1 MAHKTLLTE
10 GEIRQF
16 LKLANLKNVG
26 DDKIQEYGGMSMPG
40 DRDAEAAEDAGAMPP
55 MDDGAMDAMAD
66 DADAMADAADD
77 VADDA
82 DDMDAGAMA
91 GMDDAERE
99 AVLADVVT
107 AVAQA
112 LGIEDRVDIEAG
124 EEAAEDDMDAA
135 MAVDEPA
142 DDMGDLD
149 VDLGAPEGGEP
160 EEPGAGMGDDDEEE
174 PVQMSEDE
182 IVAEVARRVALRLKE
197 EQSRENMADVLAER
211 IMKRLTS
218 K

>member
-26 DDKIQEYGGMSMPG
+26 DDKIQEYGGMMPG
-40 DRDAEAAEDAGAMPP
+40 ERDEEAVEDAGDVPP
-55 MDDGAMDAMAD
+55 MADDAMDMAD

-77 VADDA
+77 MADDA
-82 DDMDAGAMA
+82 DDMDMGAMG
-91 GMDDAERE
+91 GMDDVERE
-99 AVLADVVT
+99 AVLADVVA

-124 EEAAEDDMDAA
+124 EEAAGDDMDAA

-149 VDLGAPEGGEP
+149 VDLGAPEGGDAEMSADM
-160 EEPGAGMGDDDEEE
+160 EVEDDEE

-197 EQSRENMADVLAER
+197 EKSRDNMADVLAER
-211 IMKRLTS
+211 IMKRLTN

>member
-26 DDKIQEYGGMSMPG
+26 DDKIHEYGGMMPG
-40 DRDAEAAEDAGAMPP
+40 ERDEEAVEDAGDIPP
-55 MDDGAMDAMAD
+55 MADDAMDMADDAGAMAD
-66 DADAMADAADD
+66 DADAMAD
-77 VADDA
+77 DA
-82 DDMDAGAMA
+82 DAMGAMG

-99 AVLADVVT
+99 EVLADVVA

-112 LGIEDRVDIEAG
+112 LGIEDRVEVEAG
-124 EEAAEDDMDAA
+124 EEDAMDDMDMGDEPMDMEPEAA
-135 MAVDEPA
+135 LAPDEGGEQSLEEPA
-142 DDMGDLD
+142 DLE
-149 VDLGAPEGGEP
+149 L
-160 EEPGAGMGDDDEEE
+160 AGDDEEE

-197 EQSRENMADVLAER
+197 ERSRDNMADVLAER
-211 IMKRLTS
+211 IMKRLT
-218 K
+218 KK

>member
-26 DDKIQEYGGMSMPG
+26 DDKIQEYGGMMPG
-40 DRDAEAAEDAGAMPP
+40 ERDEEAVEDAGDVPP
-55 MDDGAMDAMAD
+55 MADDAMDMAD

-77 VADDA
+77 MADDA
-82 DDMDAGAMA
+82 DDMDMGAMG
-91 GMDDAERE
+91 GMDDVERE
-99 AVLADVVT
+99 AVLADVVA

-124 EEAAEDDMDAA
+124 EEAAGDDMDAA

-142 DDMGDLD
+142 DDMGDLEA
-149 VDLGAPEGGEP
+149 DLGAPEGGDAEMSADM
-160 EEPGAGMGDDDEEE
+160 EVEDDEE

-197 EQSRENMADVLAER
+197 EKSRDNMADVLAER
-211 IMKRLTS
+211 IMKRLTN

>member
-26 DDKIQEYGGMSMPG
+26 DDKIQEYGGMMPG
-40 DRDAEAAEDAGAMPP
+40 ERDEEAVEDAGDVPP
-55 MDDGAMDAMAD
+55 MADDAMDAMAD

-82 DDMDAGAMA
+82 DDMGAGAMA
-91 GMDDAERE
+91 GMDDVERE
-99 AVLADVVT
+99 AVLADVVA

-124 EEAAEDDMDAA
+124 EEAAGDDMDAA

-149 VDLGAPEGGEP
+149 VDLGAPEGGDAEMMSADI
-160 EEPGAGMGDDDEEE
+160 EDDEE

-197 EQSRENMADVLAER
+197 EKSRDNMADVLAER
-211 IMKRLTS
+211 IMKRLTN

>member
-26 DDKIQEYGGMSMPG
+26 DDKIHEYGGMMPG
-40 DRDAEAAEDAGAMPP
+40 ERDEEAVEDAGDMPP
-55 MDDGAMDAMAD
+55 MADDAMDMADDAGAMAD
-66 DADAMADAADD
+66 DADAMAD
-77 VADDA
+77 DA
-82 DDMDAGAMA
+82 DAMGAMG

-99 AVLADVVT
+99 EVLADVVA

-112 LGIEDRVDIEAG
+112 LGIEDRVEVEAG
-124 EEAAEDDMDAA
+124 EEDAMDDMDMGDEPMDMEPEAA
-135 MAVDEPA
+135 LAPDEGGEQSLEEPA
-142 DDMGDLD
+142 DLE
-149 VDLGAPEGGEP
+149 L
-160 EEPGAGMGDDDEEE
+160 AGDDEEE

-197 EQSRENMADVLAER
+197 ERSRDNMADVLAER
-211 IMKRLTS
+211 IMKRLT
-218 K
+218 KK

>member
-26 DDKIQEYGGMSMPG
+26 DDKIQEYGGMMPG
-40 DRDAEAAEDAGAMPP
+40 ERDEEAVEDAGDMPP
-55 MDDGAMDAMAD
+55 MADDAMDMAD

-77 VADDA
+77 MADDA
-82 DDMDAGAMA
+82 DDMDMGAMG
-91 GMDDAERE
+91 GMDDVERE
-99 AVLADVVT
+99 AVLADVVA

-124 EEAAEDDMDAA
+124 EEAAGDDMDAA

-149 VDLGAPEGGEP
+149 VDLGAPEGGDAEMSADI
-160 EEPGAGMGDDDEEE
+160 EDDEE

-197 EQSRENMADVLAER
+197 EKSRDNMADVLAER
-211 IMKRLTS
+211 IMKRLTN

>member
-26 DDKIQEYGGMSMPG
+26 DDKIQEYGGMMPG
-40 DRDAEAAEDAGAMPP
+40 ERDEEAVEDAGDMPP
-55 MDDGAMDAMAD
+55 MVDDAMDMAD

-77 VADDA
+77 MADDA
-82 DDMDAGAMA
+82 DDMDMGAMG
-91 GMDDAERE
+91 GMDDVERE
-99 AVLADVVT
+99 AVLADVVA

-124 EEAAEDDMDAA
+124 EEAAGDDMDAA

-142 DDMGDLD
+142 DDMGDLEA
-149 VDLGAPEGGEP
+149 DLGAPEGGDTEMSADM
-160 EEPGAGMGDDDEEE
+160 EVEDDEE

-197 EQSRENMADVLAER
+197 EKSRDNMADVLAER
-211 IMKRLTS
+211 IMKRLTN

>member
-26 DDKIQEYGGMSMPG
+26 DDKIQEYGGMQPG
-40 DRDAEAAEDAGAMPP
+40 ERDEEAVEDAGDMPP
-55 MDDGAMDAMAD
+55 MADDAMDMAD

-77 VADDA
+77 MADDA
-82 DDMDAGAMA
+82 DDMDMGAMG
-91 GMDDAERE
+91 GMDDVERE
-99 AVLADVVT
+99 AVLADVVA

-124 EEAAEDDMDAA
+124 EEAAGDDMDAA

-142 DDMGDLD
+142 DDMGDLEA
-149 VDLGAPEGGEP
+149 DLGAPEGGDAEMSADM
-160 EEPGAGMGDDDEEE
+160 EVEDDEE

-197 EQSRENMADVLAER
+197 EKSRDNMADVLAER
-211 IMKRLTS
+211 IMKRLTN

>member
-26 DDKIQEYGGMSMPG
+26 DDKIQEYGGMMPG
-40 DRDAEAAEDAGAMPP
+40 ERDEEAVEDAGDMPP
-55 MDDGAMDAMAD
+55 MADDAMDMAD

-77 VADDA
+77 MADDA
-82 DDMDAGAMA
+82 DDMDMGAMG
-91 GMDDAERE
+91 GMDDVERE
-99 AVLADVVT
+99 AVLADVVA

-124 EEAAEDDMDAA
+124 EEAAGDDMDAA

-149 VDLGAPEGGEP
+149 VDLGAPEGGDAERS
-160 EEPGAGMGDDDEEE
+160 AGMGDDDEEE

-197 EQSRENMADVLAER
+197 EKSRDNMADVLAER
-211 IMKRLTS
+211 IMKRLTN

>member
-26 DDKIQEYGGMSMPG
+26 DDKIQEYGGMPMPG
-40 DRDAEAAEDAGAMPP
+40 ERDEEAVEDAGDMPP
-55 MDDGAMDAMAD
+55 MVDDAMDMAD

-77 VADDA
+77 MADDA
-82 DDMDAGAMA
+82 DDMDMGAMD
-91 GMDDAERE
+91 GMDDVERE
-99 AVLADVVT
+99 AVLADVVA

-124 EEAAEDDMDAA
+124 EEAAGDDMDAA

-142 DDMGDLD
+142 DDMGDLEA
-149 VDLGAPEGGEP
+149 DLGAPEGGEP

-197 EQSRENMADVLAER
+197 EKSRDNMADVLAER

>member
-26 DDKIQEYGGMSMPG
+26 DDKIQEYGGMMPG
-40 DRDAEAAEDAGAMPP
+40 ERDEEAVEDAGDMPP
-55 MDDGAMDAMAD
+55 MADDAMAMAD

-77 VADDA
+77 MADDA
-82 DDMDAGAMA
+82 DDMDMGAMG
-91 GMDDAERE
+91 GMDDVERE
-99 AVLADVVT
+99 AVLADVVA

-124 EEAAEDDMDAA
+124 EEAAGDDMDAA

-142 DDMGDLD
+142 DDMGDLEA
-149 VDLGAPEGGEP
+149 DLGAPEGGDAEMSADM
-160 EEPGAGMGDDDEEE
+160 EVEDDEE

-197 EQSRENMADVLAER
+197 EKSRDNMADVLAER
-211 IMKRLTS
+211 IMKRLTN

>member
-26 DDKIQEYGGMSMPG
+26 DDKIQEYGGMMPG
-40 DRDAEAAEDAGAMPP
+40 ERDEEAVEDAGDMPP
-55 MDDGAMDAMAD
+55 MADDAMDMAD

-77 VADDA
+77 MADDA
-82 DDMDAGAMA
+82 DDMDMGAMG
-91 GMDDAERE
+91 GMDDVERE
-99 AVLADVVT
+99 AVLADVVA

-124 EEAAEDDMDAA
+124 EEAAGDDMDAA

-142 DDMGDLD
+142 DDMGDLEA
-149 VDLGAPEGGEP
+149 DLGAPEGGDAEMSADM
-160 EEPGAGMGDDDEEE
+160 EVEDDEE

-197 EQSRENMADVLAER
+197 EKSRENMADVLAER
-211 IMKRLTS
+211 IMKRLTN

>member
-26 DDKIQEYGGMSMPG
+26 DDKIQEYGGMMPG
-40 DRDAEAAEDAGAMPP
+40 ERDEEAVEDAGDMPP
-55 MDDGAMDAMAD
+55 MADDAMDMAD

-77 VADDA
+77 MADDA
-82 DDMDAGAMA
+82 DDMDMGAMG
-91 GMDDAERE
+91 GMDDVERE
-99 AVLADVVT
+99 AVLADVVA

-124 EEAAEDDMDAA
+124 EEAAGDDMDAA

-142 DDMGDLD
+142 DDMGDLEA
-149 VDLGAPEGGEP
+149 DLGAPEGGDAEMSADM
-160 EEPGAGMGDDDEEE
+160 EVEDDEE

-197 EQSRENMADVLAER
+197 EKSRDNMADVLAER
-211 IMKRLTS
+211 IMKRLTN